1 MSDTQIGDR
10 TLGMNHQAVAVL
22 EYLAHREPDFAE
34 CCDNGDYK
42 FFSQTYAWYNGKE
55 RGFSL
60 TVAPSVVSKKFRI
73 FVVVEGRNHDG
84 IVVYEW
90 EQTSLPM
97 NGPMLADFTDEA
109 YKHGR
114 TFSYGAVGAC
124 VEHIYN
130 RMAAWWGEME
140 LGQEPSEAQGE

>member
-1 MSDTQIGDR
+1 
-10 TLGMNHQAVAVL
+10 
-22 EYLAHREPDFAE
+22 
-34 CCDNGDYK
+34 
-42 FFSQTYAWYNGKE
+42 
-55 RGFSL
+55 
-60 TVAPSVVSKKFRI
+60 
-73 FVVVEGRNHDG
+73 VVVEGRNHDG